1 LLQINRVPLHR
12 GVEWGGEIKATARLT
27 NMNRTQALCDLLV
40 LIFRRCSEKQ
50 PIVIALDD
58 VQWMDAASWW
68 GLYKLNPVYT

>member
-1 LLQINRVPLHR
+1 
-12 GVEWGGEIKATARLT
+12 
-27 NMNRTQALCDLLV
+27 MNRTQALCDLLV